1 MGQFKFTVPPTI
13 FNPKEYIS
21 SEIFVDFIDSMDSLE
36 GKHVLDMGCGSGVV
50 SVFAA
55 SKGAKCFAVDIN
67 PMGAKAAMQN
77 ALRNGL
83 SGNVEAL
90 ESNLFQKVDTA
101 KKFDIM
107 FFNPPYFK
115 GIPRSNFEQAFKGG
129 EDYEVIRAF
138 INESKSYLNP
148 GGEIYFI
155 TSSDMEINLLE
166 EIFRAEGFEFILLK
180 KIEKLLETFYITKS
194 FLIR

>member
-1 MGQFKFTVPPTI
+1 
-13 FNPKEYIS
+13 
-21 SEIFVDFIDSMDSLE
+21 MDNLE

-50 SVFAA
+50 SIFAA
-55 SKGAKCFAVDIN
+55 SKGAICFAVDVN

-83 SGNVEAL
+83 SRNVEAL
-90 ESNLFQKVDTA
+90 ESNLFQKMDPE

-115 GIPRSNFEQAFKGG
+115 GIPKNNFEHAFKGG
-129 EDYEVIRAF
+129 DNYEVIRTF
-138 INESKSYLNP
+138 IIDSKKFLNP
-148 GGEIYFI
+148 EGEIYFI
-155 TSSDMEINLLE
+155 TSSDMDIKLLE
-166 EIFRAEGFEFILLK
+166 GMFTANGFEFILSK

-194 FLIR
+194 FLIK